1 MSIVHPDPFRA
12 IRDFSRFAGS
22 VPGFLPASSG
32 RFAPACDIEARDE
45 DHFTIR
51 LAVPGYTR
59 DELDINIQD
68 RLLSVSAGNSA
79 DPSTDT
85 RILHKGIVS
94 GAFKRSFVLAK
105 HVEITGAELGNGIL
119 TIELCRTVPEALR
132 PRTIA
137 IGEPVGAA

>member
-12 IRDFSRFAGS
+12 IRDFSRFAGPVPGS
-22 VPGFLPASSG
+22 VPVSRGHS
-32 RFAPACDIEARDE
+32 APACDIEARGE
-45 DHFTIR
+45 DRFTIR

-105 HVEITGAELGNGIL
+105 HVEITGAELENGIL
-119 TIELCRTVPEALR
+119 TIELDRTVPEALK